1 MRPSKSLCCLPQH
14 LARWYGGTTVDGRH
28 ARHGRRRNVR
38 RIFADCPDG
47 EDLVN
52 ANPLGSRPP
61 PSLSPCV
68 TPYDSPR
75 LVKRAPC
82 DGFMSPAR
90 VRGSISISP
99 WTSDISHTAPAAPS
113 LFTESFVMS
122 NRQSFLQT
130 AFGAGAGLFATN
142 IGPLRPPLPWAPALR
157 QVTRRLRVFTNSL
170 RSIND
175 PPCKT
180 ISSMSEKY

>member
-1 MRPSKSLCCLPQH
+1 
-14 LARWYGGTTVDGRH
+14 
-28 ARHGRRRNVR
+28 
-38 RIFADCPDG
+38 
-47 EDLVN
+47 
-52 ANPLGSRPP
+52 
-61 PSLSPCV
+61 
-68 TPYDSPR
+68 
-75 LVKRAPC
+75 
-82 DGFMSPAR
+82 
-90 VRGSISISP
+90 
-99 WTSDISHTAPAAPS
+99 
-113 LFTESFVMS
+113 MS